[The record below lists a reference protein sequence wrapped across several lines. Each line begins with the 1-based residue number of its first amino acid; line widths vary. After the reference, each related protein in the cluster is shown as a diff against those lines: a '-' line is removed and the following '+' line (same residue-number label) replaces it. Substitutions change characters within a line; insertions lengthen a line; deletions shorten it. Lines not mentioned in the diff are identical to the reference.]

1 MKKRNKKYSKE
12 NGYYKYYNSEGLKC
26 RIKVTKNARCRK
38 DDNFIIAF
46 LRPQDYN
53 WNYHMPVDKKSKKV
67 VIFKDCFDA
76 INFILKNLETDG
88 TIFKI
93 I

>member
-1 MKKRNKKYSKE
+1 MKNRKKYSKT

-26 RIKVTKNARCRK
+26 RIKVTKNAKCRK
-38 DDNFIIAF
+38 NDAFTIAF
-46 LRPQDYN
+46 LRPFDYN
-53 WNYHMPVDKKSKKV
+53 WNYDIPVDKKNKKMK
-67 VIFKDCFDA
+67 IFKDCFDV

-93 I
+93 L